1 MKSILFADDTV
12 LVQSDN
18 NLGKLQ
24 NSVNHEMTKVMDWL
38 TANKLSLNI
47 SKTKYMLITNK
58 HVRNESFVL
67 NVNRNRMTYK
77 YLGVIVDEKLTW
89 KEHCKQ
95 LCSTI
100 SKYYGVMYEVKHYV
114 IMYIV
119 SQPNKLTSTVW
130 DYCLGKSSFMS
141 FAANIGCFKPCH
153 KMFTRR

>member
-38 TANKLSLNI
+38 AANKLSLNI
-47 SKTKYMLITNK
+47 FKTKYMLITNK
-58 HVRNESFVL
+58 HVSTESFEI
-67 NVNRNRMTYK
+67 NVKRNRIERSLTYK
-77 YLGVIVDEKLTW
+77 YLGVIVDETLTW

-100 SKYYGVMYEVKHYV
+100 SKYVSVMY
-114 IMYIV
+114 
-119 SQPNKLTSTVW
+119 
-130 DYCLGKSSFMS
+130 
-141 FAANIGCFKPCH
+141 
-153 KMFTRR
+153 